1 MAFLVN
7 ASAFSSQIPTVKLVW
22 SISLVLIE
30 TTRVSQGII
39 ILQDTPLDKRNY
51 LKKSRLLIKDLLENS
66 DFHWRATLLH

>member
-7 ASAFSSQIPTVKLVW
+7 ASAFSSQIPTVKLVR

-39 ILQDTPLDKRNY
+39 ILHDTPLDKRNY
-51 LKKSRLLIKDLLENS
+51 LKKSRLFIKDLLENS

>member
-7 ASAFSSQIPTVKLVW
+7 ASAFSSEIQTVKLVW

-30 TTRVSQGII
+30 TTRVNQGII

-51 LKKSRLLIKDLLENS
+51 LKKSRLFIKGLLENS
-66 DFHWRATLLH
+66 DFH

>member
-22 SISLVLIE
+22 SISLVLIG

-39 ILQDTPLDKRNY
+39 ILQDTSLDKINF
-51 LKKSRLLIKDLLENS
+51 LKKSRLFIKDLLENS